1 MSRVDEALRRS
12 SGALGKTTT
21 VEVAEPTAIA
31 ASIDRYAP
39 EAGERYAPEVGP
51 RTVEFPKA
59 RTPAFEP
66 APRIKER
73 VSPTFSEALRGRLV
87 IDPDTLPVSVE
98 QYRRVAAALHEYQQ
112 QHDLKTVMVS
122 SAVPKEGKTLTA
134 LNVALTL
141 SQSYHNRVLLI
152 DADLRRPSIQQSFG
166 LPDGRGLGDVLA
178 AGGGPLPLVEVAPGL
193 SVLPAGKPNKDAVG
207 LLTAAYLRTLIAEA
221 AAQYDWVLIDTPPV
235 GALPDARLISNLVDG
250 VLFVIDAQST
260 PYDLVKR
267 AIGELGP
274 ERIVGTVLNRI
285 EPRSL
290 PVNDYYGYYTT
301 RSA

>member
-1 MSRVDEALRRS
+1 MSRVDEALRRW
-12 SGALGKTTT
+12 SGALGSTAT
-21 VEVAEPTAIA
+21 VEPAEPAAVA
-31 ASIDRYAP
+31 ASID
-39 EAGERYAPEVGP
+39 RYAPEVGP
-51 RTVEFPKA
+51 RTVEFPKT

-66 APRIKER
+66 AQRTKER
-73 VSPTFSEALRGRLV
+73 VSPVVSQALQGRLV
-87 IDPDTLPVSVE
+87 SDPDTLPVSVE

-112 QHDLKTVMVS
+112 QHALKTIMVS

-141 SQSYHNRVLLI
+141 AQSYHSRVLLI
-152 DADLRRPSIQQSFG
+152 DADLRRPSIQQSFS

-178 AGGGPLPLVEVAPGL
+178 AGGGPLPLVEVATGL
-193 SVLPAGKPNKDAVG
+193 SVLPAGKANKDAVG
-207 LLTAAYLRTLIAEA
+207 LLTASCFRTLIADA
-221 AAQYDWVLIDTPPV
+221 ASQFDWVLIDTPPV
-235 GALPDARLISNLVDG
+235 GALSDARLISNLAEG

-267 AIGELGP
+267 AIAELGP

-301 RSA
+301 RTA